1 MAKTAKKEER
11 NLWERQEKESA
22 QAYEAFCIY
31 RDTKPSDRSKRDVAR
46 QLSKNESLIYKWSS
60 QHKWDARVLD
70 YDNWIERQAA
80 AAAVDRVVSMRKR
93 HINIAMKMQEV
104 SLKALSNI
112 DPRFMKQNE
121 MRLLLK
127 LALEV
132 EESNRV
138 AEVQHS
144 HPQAAATGPGP
155 PGQNPD
161 PPSSSSD
168 DWISA
173 VLASEYDES

>member
-1 MAKTAKKEER
+1 MAKAATKAEL

-31 RDTKPSDRSKRDVAR
+31 RDTKPSDRSKRNVAR
-46 QLSKNESLIYKWSS
+46 QLSKNESLIYKWST

-80 AAAVDRVVSMRKR
+80 AAAVDRVVNMRKR

-104 SLKALSNI
+104 SLKALSNLN
-112 DPRFMKQNE
+112 PCSMKQNE
-121 MRLLLK
+121 VRLLLK

-144 HPQAAATGPGP
+144 HPQGSPTAPGSFP
-155 PGQNPD
+155 QTPEPQ
-161 PPSSSSD
+161 STVVD
-168 DWISA
+168 DWVAA
-173 VLASEYDES
+173 VLAAEDGED